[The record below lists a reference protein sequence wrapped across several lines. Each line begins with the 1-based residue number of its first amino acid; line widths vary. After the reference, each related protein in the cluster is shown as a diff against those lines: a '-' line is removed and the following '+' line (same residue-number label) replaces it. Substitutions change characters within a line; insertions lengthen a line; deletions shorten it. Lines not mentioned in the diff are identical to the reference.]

1 MAAPLRSDSPT
12 PAPDWSRPG
21 HQKFTRKRKK
31 SGAAGHSKGGG
42 QAAYAA
48 QQTLGIHKVITI
60 NSARPPFV
68 DHPNRRVAQTN
79 VIVVQ
84 RRALRCPTLPP
95 SGSPRPAGDSP
106 DGRVQWSAPSLSRC
120 PVSIPPASGQV
131 TGCPRTARVFRPRW
145 RALLPRGS
153 LDLARCNRP
162 HRSCRQIAG
171 SALQKER
178 APSRVPP
185 KRPPKRK
192 TRPSRLERRRR
203 GLLPWL

>member
-79 VIVVQ
+79 VIVPGEVIGD
-84 RRALRCPTLPP
+84 PNSGLPI
-95 SGSPRPAGDSP
+95 GAGLTVCIRNA
-106 DGRVQWSAPSLSRC
+106 G
-120 PVSIPPASGQV
+120 PVA
-131 TGCPRTARVFRPRW
+131 
-145 RALLPRGS
+145 
-153 LDLARCNRP
+153 
-162 HRSCRQIAG
+162 H
-171 SALQKER
+171 
-178 APSRVPP
+178 
-185 KRPPKRK
+185 
-192 TRPSRLERRRR
+192 
-203 GLLPWL
+203 

>member
-1 MAAPLRSDSPT
+1 RLKVETVGPPAASSTVRSLH
-12 PAPDWSRPG
+12 PG
-21 HQKFTRKRKK
+21 
-31 SGAAGHSKGGG
+31 GLMIGGG
-42 QAAYAA
+42 RMA
-48 QQTLGIHKVITI
+48 
-60 NSARPPFV
+60 
-68 DHPNRRVAQTN
+68 
-79 VIVVQ
+79 VQ

-95 SGSPRPAGDSP
+95 SGSPRPAGGSP
-106 DGRVQWSAPSLSRC
+106 DGRDQLAAPYLSRW
-120 PVSIPPASGQV
+120 PVSIPPASGRV

-171 SALQKER
+171 SALLKER
-178 APSRVPP
+178 ALSRVPP

-203 GLLPWL
+203 GP